1 MNHTVTLALV
11 LSFCTLLPAVGQ
23 TPPAPTAPPAQ
34 NPQNPPSADDKDDV
48 VRITT
53 NLVQVDAV
61 VTKDGRPVKDLKAED
76 FEIYEDGRKQ
86 TITTFAYISNLGGS
100 PAPATAPAKNTG
112 GVVPAPPIKRDASRR
127 TLAFVVDD
135 LGLSFESIAQVRRQL
150 RKFVAEQLEPNDLVA
165 VIRTGGEMGALQQFT
180 NDKRLLS
187 RAVEQIRWNQCSRR
201 KINVIPRVGGLVF
214 RGDNRDDCGGYSYLN
229 TMKSLRFI
237 LDAMAQLPGRKSM
250 ILMSDS
256 TPLEDQEP
264 RLEGVDDAKLGS
276 PFATNY
282 TAYLRKLAEKA
293 IRSSVVIYSVDTQGL
308 QYTGLTAAD
317 SMAGTAGRDVVWN
330 QNALM
335 ATRSSFLINQRE
347 GGDMIA
353 RQTGGFQIRNSN
365 DFGFP
370 RIVEDQSGYYL
381 IGYRPTDETFNKK
394 FHHIKAKVKRS
405 GTTVRTRFGFFG
417 VSEEE
422 VERTKYT
429 PTDLANLALASPFGA
444 QDIELDMTSFFADDK
459 TNGSVVRSFVNVD
472 PRNFTFKPVQ
482 DKYETTV
489 DMHGVIFGD
498 NGRVVQQVKQSSTL
512 TFPEDAYQRA
522 MRDGL
527 QLRIDMPAKM
537 PGSYQV
543 RIAVRDTAT
552 MKLGAAGQFVS
563 VPDLRRP
570 RLAASGIVLRRVA
583 GAAPDSAVMASPVV
597 RRFTPNSEVYFAL
610 MLYNATIDP
619 ATQSPNVAMEVKLFR
634 NEKVVT
640 SMPETPINFVNQ
652 TDLARLFTS
661 GVIKLGGDFEPGNY
675 YLQVVITDKAAKEK
689 QQPPVVQ
696 WVDFEIVK

>member
-1 MNHTVTLALV
+1 MNHRPALALL
-11 LSFCTLLPAVGQ
+11 LSICTFASV
-23 TPPAPTAPPAQ
+23 PAQ
-34 NPQNPPSADDKDDV
+34 QKPADDQDEV

-86 TITTFAYISNLGGS
+86 TITTFAYISNVS
-100 PAPATAPAKNTG
+100 RPVVAAAPAPAKNTG
-112 GVVPAPPIKRDASRR
+112 SVVPAMPVQRDAPRR
-127 TLAFVVDD
+127 TIALVVDD
-135 LGLSFESIAQVRRQL
+135 LGLSFESINQVRRQL
-150 RKFVAEQLEPNDLVA
+150 RKLIAEQLQPNDLVA

-180 NDKRLLS
+180 NDKRLLN
-187 RAVEQIRWNQCSRR
+187 RAVDQIRWNLCSRR
-201 KINVIPRVGGLVF
+201 KVTVIPRATGLNF
-214 RGDNRDDCGGYSYLN
+214 IPDRDDCGGHSLYD

-237 LDAMAQLPGRKSM
+237 LDAMAQLPGRKSLL
-250 ILMSDS
+250 LMSDS
-256 TPLEDQEP
+256 MPREDQEIK
-264 RLEGVDDAKLGS
+264 LEGRDESLSTVS
-276 PFATNY
+276 PFTTNY
-282 TAYLRKLAEKA
+282 TAYLHKLAEKA

-308 QYTGLTAAD
+308 QVTSLTAAD
-317 SMAGTAGRDVVWN
+317 SVPSLSGRDN
-330 QNALM
+330 PMAMNALM
-335 ATRSSFLINQRE
+335 TARSRFLIEQRE

-365 DFGFP
+365 DYGFP
-370 RIVEDQSGYYL
+370 RILEDQSGYYL

-405 GTTVRTRFGFFG
+405 GMTVRTRFGFFG

-429 PTDLANLALASPFGA
+429 PTDLTNLALASPFGA
-444 QDIELDMTSFFADDK
+444 QDIELDLTAFFANDK
-459 TNGSVVRSFVNVD
+459 TNGSVVRSFVYVD
-472 PRNFTFKPVQ
+472 PRNFTFKRAQ
-482 DKYETTV
+482 NKYETTL

-498 NGRVVQQVKQSSTL
+498 NGRIVQELKQSSTL
-512 TFPEDAYQRA
+512 TFREDAYQQA

-527 QLRIDMPAKM
+527 QLRLDMPAKL
-537 PGSYQV
+537 PGAYQV
-543 RIAVRDTAT
+543 RIAVRDTASG
-552 MKLGAAGQFVS
+552 KIGATGQFIS

-570 RLAASGIVLRRVA
+570 RLAASGIVLRRLA
-583 GAAPDSAVMASPVV
+583 EAAPDSAVMASPVV
-597 RRFTPNSEVYFAL
+597 RRFAPNAEVYFAL

-619 ATQSPNVAMEVKLFR
+619 ASQLPNVAMEVKLFR

-640 SMPETPINFVNQ
+640 AMPETPINFVNQ

-675 YLQVVITDKAAKEK
+675 YLQVVITDKAVKDK
-689 QQPPVVQ
+689 QPPVVQ